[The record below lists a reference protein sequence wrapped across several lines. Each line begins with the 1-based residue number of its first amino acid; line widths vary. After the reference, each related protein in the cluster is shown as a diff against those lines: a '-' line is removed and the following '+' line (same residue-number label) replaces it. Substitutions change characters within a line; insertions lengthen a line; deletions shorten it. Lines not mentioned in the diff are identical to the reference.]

1 MNHAGRLRRNPLRE
15 SAPVQFGISRL
26 IEAAQAEPQAIT
38 KRGHDSVVVLSKQEY
53 ERLVRQRE
61 PMSQFFARSGWA
73 DLEIERVKAA
83 VRDEGEF

>member
-1 MNHAGRLRRNPLRE
+1 MQHWSIRDAKDHL
-15 SAPVQFGISRL
+15 SRL

-38 KRGHDSVVVLSKQEY
+38 KRGRDSVVVMSKQEY
-53 ERLVRQRE
+53 ERLVRHRE
-61 PMSQFFARSGWA
+61 PLSQFFARSGWA